1 MGTSQLPKLS
11 VTWREHVFLLLSSQH
26 SHATE
31 SWFYLINTPLGS
43 MMVMMVLVLRDVKE
57 MFAPILFILAH
68 CVLKRKIPVSPNTQ
82 ITGKAPDPFLISCSA
97 SYYKQ

>member
-1 MGTSQLPKLS
+1 M
-11 VTWREHVFLLLSSQH
+11 WREHVFLLLSSQH

-31 SWFYLINTPLGS
+31 SRFHLINTPLGS
-43 MMVMMVLVLRDVKE
+43 MMVLVLRDVKE

-68 CVLKRKIPVSPNTQ
+68 CVLKRRKIPLSPNTQ